1 MAAPAR
7 RAAELRELI
16 DQHNYRYYVQDDPT
30 VPDAEY
36 DRLMGELRDLESRHP
51 ELISPHSPTQ
61 RVSGE
66 VAAGFAEVQHA
77 VAMLSLDNAFADDEI
92 TAFDRRVR
100 ERLKRSDA
108 ADSIDYAAEP
118 KLDGLAVSVL
128 YVDGVY
134 RRAATRGD
142 GVTGEDVTANVL
154 TIRTVPQRLRGRVPA
169 VLEVRGEVF
178 LPYAGFAQV
187 NREALER
194 GEKTYVNPRNLAAGS
209 LRQLDASIT
218 ATRPLEVFFY
228 SVGQFEG
235 GSLPPMQS
243 QLLLQLRDWG
253 LRTCP
258 LNARVRGADGCL
270 TYYRDVGAQR
280 PQLPYQID
288 GVVYK
293 VDSRDDQQALGFV
306 ARAPRWA
313 VAHKFPADEELT
325 TVTGVDFQVGRTGAL
340 TPVAR
345 LAPVFVGGVTVSNAT
360 LHNMDEVAR
369 KDVRIGDTVVVRRA
383 GDVIPE
389 VARVLLERRPSQTEA
404 IRLPSQCPV
413 CHSTVERAPGEAV
426 ARCTGGPAVCSA
438 QCKEWLKH
446 FASRRAMDIE
456 GLGDKLIEQLVDADL
471 VRTPADLYRLTA
483 AQLAGLER
491 MGERSAANVLA
502 ALEHSKATSL
512 PRLLFALGIP
522 DVGETTARALAQ
534 QFGTLDA
541 LAAAHV
547 EAIMQT
553 PDVGPVSAGALVEFF
568 AATGNRKLIAALR
581 DQGVHWP
588 DIETLGTNLPLA
600 GLTFVLTGVLA
611 QFKREQAEEALR
623 ELGAKT
629 AGSVSKRTSYVVA
642 GADAGTKLTKAE
654 SLGVRILDEAALA
667 TILSTKKPPAT

>member
-541 LAAAHV
+541 LAAARV